1 MKKKFLIPLILS
13 SFCLLGCHNGLDE
26 ISEVPQASDET
37 NEISNITVDYE
48 LSGFNNEIKTTE
60 VKNPGMGF
68 YNTKYIELKRDSEI
82 PENHDF
88 MYRGFY
94 HLRIDLS
101 DFSNVTNGIDDYDI
115 SDDALELL
123 NYYFTQAKVNQ
134 CSLIIRFAYDKFHG
148 NANMEPQLDMIK
160 NHIKRL
166 AEVINDYK
174 DLIIAVECGLI
185 GPWGEMHTSLLD
197 KQDVYN
203 ELLNSWLKEVETLP
217 ILARKPVFIYKY
229 LGYSI
234 ENLEEYNNDNN
245 RLGIYN
251 DGYYGTDLD
260 TGTYETLE
268 AREKETKFI
277 NKLNTVFG
285 GECIGEPTDYF
296 SYDEVI
302 KEMNLVNLTYLNY
315 EWDDSIIASWK
326 NKTYNNQSFYTY
338 MVNHMGFKL
347 YVDSFDYSVKNN
359 RLFVDIKIANMG
371 FSPVTR
377 NLKAQLYFDDGKS
390 VAKITKSLSD
400 TNNNI
405 NLETIIDSNLSTK
418 IYLKITDDM
427 QRCYELMN
435 GCYID
440 DVNYL
445 GEIKLKENK

>member
-1 MKKKFLIPLILS
+1 M
-13 SFCLLGCHNGLDE
+13 
-26 ISEVPQASDET
+26 
-37 NEISNITVDYE
+37 
-48 LSGFNNEIKTTE
+48 
-60 VKNPGMGF
+60 
-68 YNTKYIELKRDSEI
+68 
-82 PENHDF
+82 
-88 MYRGFY
+88 
-94 HLRIDLS
+94 
-101 DFSNVTNGIDDYDI
+101 
-115 SDDALELL
+115 
-123 NYYFTQAKVNQ
+123 
-134 CSLIIRFAYDKFHG
+134 
-148 NANMEPQLDMIK
+148 
-160 NHIKRL
+160 
-166 AEVINDYK
+166 
-174 DLIIAVECGLI
+174 
-185 GPWGEMHTSLLD
+185 
-197 KQDVYN
+197 
-203 ELLNSWLKEVETLP
+203 
-217 ILARKPVFIYKY
+217 
-229 LGYSI
+229 GYSI

-390 VAKITKSLSD
+390 VVKITKSLSD
-400 TNNNI
+400 TNNDI
-405 NLETIIDSNLSTK
+405 NLEAIIDSNLSTK

-445 GEIKLKENK
+445 GEIKLK